1 MHIEKNHS
9 FLFFYVLTSFLLP
22 FCYFTKN
29 FNLLSFV
36 LCTQYIIIMSKNTP
50 LYLIIKVRLAIK
62 ERVRNDWD
70 RMRTRIMGC
79 LKCISLLLLLAFIGP
94 GKSLLFHSD
103 IDGSKDSLLLHS
115 SNEPSTSAPIGPLGL
130 ETTVSILA
138 MEIAMEIT
146 RLQADM
152 KARDD
157 KMKNQ
162 EVEILHLKTLLG
174 ESNATT
180 SLLSNRVLDELHTLN
195 STVTEIKTDLDIIN
209 SAAGIQAILLK
220 LNSMAQSIRY
230 LTLSLTEQATML
242 DATNNSLQQDILN
255 LKRELGTYASDIA
268 VLKYNESSNFVNLQS
283 QINGVKYSVNSL
295 QTKTSSLQSHINS
308 LESTSRSQQSSISML
323 QSKSAELSSSVT
335 SLTSKLVDYFRHF
348 VMDGFANGRLTSALQ
363 YRGKLTWNFI
373 IKNEVL
379 ILSGFTKFYG
389 KFK

>member
-1 MHIEKNHS
+1 
-9 FLFFYVLTSFLLP
+9 
-22 FCYFTKN
+22 
-29 FNLLSFV
+29 
-36 LCTQYIIIMSKNTP
+36 MSKNTP
-50 LYLIIKVRLAIK
+50 FYLIIKVRLAIK

-70 RMRTRIMGC
+70 RMRTKIMGC
-79 LKCISLLLLLAFIGP
+79 LKCISLLLLLAFISP

-115 SNEPSTSAPIGPLGL
+115 SNGPSTSAPIGPLGL
-130 ETTVSILA
+130 ETTVSLLA
-138 MEIAMEIT
+138 KEIT

-180 SLLSNRVLDELHTLN
+180 SLLSNRVLDELHSLN
-195 STVTEIKTDLDIIN
+195 STVTEIKTDLDIMN

-230 LTLSLTEQATML
+230 LTLSLTEQATRL
-242 DATNNSLQQDILN
+242 DATNNSLQLDILN
-255 LKRELGTYASDIA
+255 LKRDLGTYASDIA

-283 QINGVKYSVNSL
+283 QISGVKNSVNSL

-308 LESTSRSQQSSISML
+308 LESTSRSQQLSISML
-323 QSKSAELSSSVT
+323 ESKSAELSSSVT
-335 SLTSKLVDYFRHF
+335 SLTSKLVEYFRHF
-348 VMDGFANGRLTSALQ
+348 VMDGFANGRLTSALH
-363 YRGKLTWNFI
+363 YSGKLPWNFI

-379 ILSGFTKFYG
+379 ILSGFT
-389 KFK
+389 